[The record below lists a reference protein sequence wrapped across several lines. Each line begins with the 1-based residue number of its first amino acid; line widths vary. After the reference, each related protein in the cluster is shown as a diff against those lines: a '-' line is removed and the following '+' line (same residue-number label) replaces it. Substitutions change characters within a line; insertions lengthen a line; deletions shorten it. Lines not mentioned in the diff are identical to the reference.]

1 MSESRPLGLR
11 VLAASSSNLLVLAAR
26 IVITLIVTP
35 ITFHALGQF
44 DYGIWEITVSV
55 SGYMALFDIGLRPS
69 VARFAT
75 LHATQRSYT
84 ELRETLSTAWAFMLL
99 LGTAAFVIFTC
110 WGIFWLFHPPRE
122 VTHAWR
128 YCVVMLIIGCQL
140 AIVFPGQVAE
150 SALEGMQAYVA
161 KNLVTLT
168 LVIVGGIITITWIH
182 SFDALLF
189 VAAINT
195 LGLAAK
201 ATTFFRMLRTKVPE
215 TRLFSLRW
223 ASMAC
228 YKRMAT
234 FGSKSFLQGA
244 GEDIVTFAPP
254 LVIGGILG
262 PATVPLFRLPAA
274 ITDYAR
280 NVGWTAAYAFMT
292 FFVELNTTGAIEKLR
307 RAYLMGSRLT
317 IASILPIGVVIIVLG
332 DPFIGRWISMDLAHQ
347 ARPLIPWVVAIYLS
361 PLLSPM
367 AVHYLTALGQHGRI
381 AAVGTVLSI
390 LGVAAGTLAAT
401 RFGVLGFVECVAVAV
416 MLKIPYRV
424 WVASRTMGLPITT
437 YVAEALWPAAPCA
450 LLQLGV
456 TWMVS
461 AHLGIDSWAELI
473 GTGCVS
479 ATVYLIGF
487 IALSREEDRAVLRR
501 LVQHLRL
508 RIAGA
513 RPRAT

>member
-1 MSESRPLGLR
+1 MTTSRSLGLR
-11 VLAASSSNLLVLAAR
+11 LLAASSSNLLVLAAR

-75 LHATQRSYT
+75 LHSTQRSYI

-99 LGTAAFVIFTC
+99 LGTTALLIFTC

-122 VTHAWR
+122 VPHEWR
-128 YCVVMLIIGCQL
+128 YCVVMLILGCQL

-150 SALEGMQAYVA
+150 SALEGMQAYVP
-161 KNLVTLT
+161 KNLVTLA
-168 LVIVGGIITITWIH
+168 LVVVGGIATITWIH

-189 VAAINT
+189 VASLNT

-201 ATTFFRMLRTKVPE
+201 ATTFFRMVRARVPE
-215 TRLFSLRW
+215 TDVFSLRW

-254 LVIGGILG
+254 LVIGAVLG

-280 NVGWTAAYAFMT
+280 NIGWTAAYAFMT
-292 FFVELNTTGAIEKLR
+292 FFVELNTTGANEKLR
-307 RAYLMGSRLT
+307 HAFLLGSRLT
-317 IASILPIGVVIIVLG
+317 VACILPIAMVIIVLG
-332 DPFIGRWISMDLAHQ
+332 DPFIGRWISVDLAHQ

-381 AAVGTVLSI
+381 AAVGTALSI
-390 LGVAAGTLAAT
+390 IGVAAGTVAAMH
-401 RFGVLGFVECVAVAV
+401 FGVLGFVQCVAVAV
-416 MLKIPYRV
+416 MLKVPYRV
-424 WVASRTMGLPITT
+424 WVASRTMGLPIGT
-437 YVAEALWPAAPCA
+437 YISEALWPAAPCA
-450 LLQLGV
+450 LVQLAV
-456 TWMVS
+456 TWLVS
-461 AHLGIDSWAELI
+461 AHLGTDSWAELFS
-473 GTGCVS
+473 TGCVS
-479 ATVYLIGF
+479 AVVYLVAF
-487 IALSREEDRAVLRR
+487 MVLSREEDRAVLRR
-501 LVQHLRL
+501 LLQHLR
-508 RIAGA
+508 IVNA